1 MNWLRETIS
10 DSKTGTA
17 SSKRV
22 VMLMAGAAMSLAVII
37 LALGAL
43 FGYGVAAALGAVCA
57 PLAGMSGYSYV
68 RGKAAERQGQE

>member
-10 DSKTGTA
+10 DNATGLA

-22 VMLMAGAAMSLAVII
+22 VMLMAGAAMSLAVVV
-37 LALGAL
+37 LAVGSW
-43 FGYGVAAALGAVCA
+43 FGYDVAAALGSVCV

-68 RGKAAERQGQE
+68 RGKAVENSK

>member
-22 VMLMAGAAMSLAVII
+22 VMLMAGAAMSIAVII
-37 LALGAL
+37 LALGAW
-43 FGYGVAAALGAVCA
+43 FGYEVAAALGAVCA

-68 RGKAAERQGQE
+68 RGKAAERQAQE